1 VLDVARPSRGV
12 LHVLRALVLLGSA
25 LGISVAAHATTT
37 GCVDLGS
44 TLLAVGLCAPSG
56 WILTRGEPTVGVLL
70 AWLAAVQ
77 VGVHLVLTA
86 LCGGPVLE
94 HGLLVV
100 GAHVAAVMVTAV
112 LLRGGDAVLWTAAAA
127 RRAYR
132 QVLVRLGRR
141 LRLRLLTLPVVVR
154 VRGAVPVEAQ
164 GGVPAAWR
172 CGAPGR
178 RGPPVGA
185 AAS

>member
-1 VLDVARPSRGV
+1 VLDVVRPSRGV

-25 LGISVAAHATTT
+25 LGVSVAAHATTT
-37 GCVDLGS
+37 GCVDVAS
-44 TLLAVGLCAPSG
+44 TALAVGLCAPSA
-56 WILTRGEPTVGVLL
+56 WILTRGETTVGVLL
-70 AWLAAVQ
+70 AWLTAVQ

-100 GAHVAAVMVTAV
+100 GAHVGAVAVTAV

-132 QVLVRLGRR
+132 QVLRRLTGRR
-141 LRLRLLTLPVVVR
+141 LTLPVVVR
-154 VRGAVPVEAQ
+154 LRGAVPVEER